1 MDKSSNA
8 VNGAPANQ
16 AYSPHPTLIRESSSS
31 SMRRLEPAQS
41 TRQQAQA
48 QLQASQP
55 PSAATSASASPFA
68 SRESSPARPS
78 ARSHTAMKVAT
89 AAAAAASSGTP
100 SSSAS
105 SQRTRS
111 PSLTRQQLQ
120 QQRQPST
127 NTPASSSPSIR
138 SRRNSSQQETSPAR
152 SRTAIPTPGAQKPA
166 ALTLSSTT
174 TPALPPVIPDAATSR
189 TPGPQKSDPQPQNS
203 PRWPISPRLRSPPRF
218 PDTPALHL
226 PRPALASTSPEATA
240 APSDSEAEDL
250 YLQSGMRTPVRGA
263 SGNVPTLETVQE
275 ASPLGPSY
283 AVDAALEKLETAS
296 VVSVSDAGISTTPE
310 VAEVSSVKTIRAR
323 QLASQNAIST
333 QSNESGSENGS
344 TKNSNNSNN
353 RRTAASG
360 STAPPLTSRN
370 SMAKITTVGKG
381 KTGEGS
387 QPTTMTVETE
397 TVTSI
402 PNVALGPSAAQGVN
416 GSLRTKPSSETIRPK
431 KEKKKTTRKQ
441 TPVTP
446 GATTSKADIFEA
458 KVASAVDEANTSDSE
473 ETFVYDSNPADGR
486 DRPHRFHHSR
496 TPSATSLS
504 QADRSGMRSIHSIM
518 EGGGPSG
525 GVTVKKSMKFVNTF
539 GNTSSNDS
547 GMGDDETNKAA
558 TIRGVTG
565 SGRGTARLHHH
576 VGRFGLGGGAK
587 NGHQS
592 ILDHESPFPVS
603 TASRLKML
611 SGGSGG
617 GVSSGGPTSY
627 PSGRTGGPTS
637 PRASGGSMSG
647 RSGGTYSQKRGYGS
661 TGGHHFGYDM
671 DDTTPGQAG
680 SDERTPLMGTA
691 SLRGTV
697 RGNNRTSRR
706 HHMSLRALEQQSY
719 HHHPPA
725 SFLNRFASCLVLTVM
740 LMLVISGAIG
750 FMFATSQPLDDIE
763 LVKISNV
770 IASEQELMFDL
781 MVRAH
786 NPNVVVVTVD
796 SADMEVF
803 AKSPHAGTDSE
814 WWRRPNSTDMASA
827 AASAADKAPRDQP
840 DSSPNFLLGKFTSF
854 DNPLSFEGSFFHHG
868 LSTSRS
874 GVRIRR
880 PGNGTD
886 GGSERWER
894 ILDDEFDL
902 IIKGVLR
909 YSLPLSQRVRSALIE
924 GRRTVK
930 PNAADDPVHNGT
942 VTISGGK

>member
-1 MDKSSNA
+1 M
-8 VNGAPANQ
+8 
-16 AYSPHPTLIRESSSS
+16 
-31 SMRRLEPAQS
+31 
-41 TRQQAQA
+41 
-48 QLQASQP
+48 
-55 PSAATSASASPFA
+55 
-68 SRESSPARPS
+68 
-78 ARSHTAMKVAT
+78 
-89 AAAAAASSGTP
+89 
-100 SSSAS
+100 
-105 SQRTRS
+105 
-111 PSLTRQQLQ
+111 
-120 QQRQPST
+120 
-127 NTPASSSPSIR
+127 
-138 SRRNSSQQETSPAR
+138 
-152 SRTAIPTPGAQKPA
+152 
-166 ALTLSSTT
+166 
-174 TPALPPVIPDAATSR
+174 
-189 TPGPQKSDPQPQNS
+189 
-203 PRWPISPRLRSPPRF
+203 SPRLRSPPRF
-218 PDTPALHL
+218 SDAGAFNL

-240 APSDSEAEDL
+240 APSDSEAEEP

-296 VVSVSDAGISTTPE
+296 MVSVSDAGISTTPE

-323 QLASQNAIST
+323 QLASQNAA
-333 QSNESGSENGS
+333 SNESGSENGS
-344 TKNSNNSNN
+344 TKNSSNNNNN
-353 RRTAASG
+353 RRPG
-360 STAPPLTSRN
+360 STASPLTSRN
-370 SMAKITTVGKG
+370 SMAKMATVGKG

-387 QPTTMTVETE
+387 QAPTMTVETE

-402 PNVALGPSAAQGVN
+402 PNVALGPSTAQGVN

-431 KEKKKTTRKQ
+431 REKKKTARKQ
-441 TPVTP
+441 TAVAS

-486 DRPHRFHHSR
+486 GDRPHRFHHSR

-518 EGGGPSG
+518 EGSGGGPSGG

-539 GNTSSNDS
+539 GHAGGNDS
-547 GMGDDETNKAA
+547 GLGDDEANKTA
-558 TIRGVTG
+558 TMRGVSG

-576 VGRFGLGGGAK
+576 VGRFGLGGGGAK

-592 ILDHESPFPVS
+592 ILDNESPFPVN

-611 SGGSGG
+611 GGGNGSSSGG
-617 GVSSGGPTSY
+617 GGPTSY
-627 PSGRTGGPTS
+627 PSGRSGGGLPS
-637 PRASGGSMSG
+637 PRAAGGSMSG
-647 RSGGTYSQKRGYGS
+647 RSGGGAYAYSQKRGYGS
-661 TGGHHFGYDM
+661 TGGPHFGYDM
-671 DDTTPGQAG
+671 DDTTPGPAG
-680 SDERTPLMGTA
+680 SDERTPLMGVA
-691 SLRGTV
+691 GSQRGTV
-697 RGNNRTSRR
+697 RNGGNRASRR
-706 HHMSLRALEQQSY
+706 QQHMSLRALEQQAY
-719 HHHPPA
+719 HRHAPA
-725 SFLNRFASCLVLTVM
+725 SFLNRFASCLVVTVM

-770 IASEQELMFDL
+770 IASEQELMFDV

-796 SADMEVF
+796 AADMEVF

-814 WWRRPNSTDMASA
+814 WWRRPVEATDNKPRPVEAGAKPRPSIESESESTGAKSDSTDN
-827 AASAADKAPRDQP
+827 KPRDQP
-840 DSSPNFLLGKFTSF
+840 DSSPNFLLGKFTEF

-942 VTISGGK
+942 VSIGVRERR